1 AALTGS
7 NAPPPADTF
16 DLHESAR
23 TVTSAFNIYVPYS
36 NRLSQCELDQIG
48 SGDAQPPDFSSF
60 FAQAASGHHTTITGP
75 TGFGPSQFVPLGQL
89 LPYTVQFENAANA
102 TSAAAEARVVMQLD
116 PSLDP
121 RSFRLSDM
129 RLGDIQLHIPDS
141 RGAFQGDFDF
151 TGSKG
156 FILRVSAG
164 VDVASHTATWL
175 LQAIDP
181 S

>member
-1 AALTGS
+1 
-7 NAPPPADTF
+7 
-16 DLHESAR
+16 
-23 TVTSAFNIYVPYS
+23 
-36 NRLSQCELDQIG
+36 
-48 SGDAQPPDFSSF
+48 
-60 FAQAASGHHTTITGP
+60 
-75 TGFGPSQFVPLGQL
+75 
-89 LPYTVQFENAANA
+89 
-102 TSAAAEARVVMQLD
+102 MQLD

-164 VDVASHTATWL
+164 VDVASHTASWL
-175 LQAIDP
+175 FQAIDP
-181 S
+181 GTAELLDDPTRGLLAIGNDQHARSGQVLRARHQA